1 MDTLNLY
8 DILENIG
15 KKLYQND
22 NTAWLELQEV
32 LPQLNTFISEAVQ
45 ISEGMKRT
53 VLSVFPQLLE
63 AIENTDQLL
72 TADTVYYEICD
83 IIAVYEKMSNNR
95 QITLHEKAN
104 LDTSNIDTNKIFENN
119 MKCLKEQPNDYYK
132 KLEVYCRQFDLS
144 DEEIAVDEY
153 GNIAILKEDR
163 WWRVNSFYNSKY
175 AAEFASEEI
184 KKQNY
189 ISCLYVFGMGNFDT
203 LRTLAKIVPSDT
215 IVFIYEPNPKIF
227 AVNSYYHDWSD
238 VVSKKNVLLFVEGLN
253 EQELIRCTFDRMEN
267 VAFLHSYV
275 YIQPEYGRI
284 YAAEISEKIVECKKM
299 IRNAVYTDN
308 TIDKYA
314 KIFNYNRIMNLP
326 YIYKSILISDM
337 KKYFEQKVDM
347 ENAVAVLVA
356 AGPSLDDNIEYLK
369 HIKGKAFIL
378 AVDSAIRMCEE
389 HHIKPDGFA
398 TIDPQKQEVLFEN
411 QTADETPL
419 FWCLLSVYKQVR
431 KLKGTKIFCNCDS
444 CVPKDIAD
452 KVEYISPG
460 GSVANMVLSI
470 LNYLGFHKIIAI
482 GLDLAFLKDK
492 KHASVVYDDGGIN
505 EAEKDDYTEV
515 KGQNGETLLTYV
527 NFMPYKEDVE
537 KRIKDR
543 KEDLTFINSSKGVY
557 IEGAV
562 HMSFEE
568 AIKKFVPDVNND
580 FKRLIEECQKS
591 FTLEQPSIIIEEYIQ
606 ECELIYQ
613 NYEKCYHLY
622 DKLKKIDNINDSKE
636 IMKKIDELYMTSE
649 RSFSGTLIT
658 DASSMDADQIL
669 EEMYSG
675 ITNKE
680 KYSKE
685 DLNSIADKGMQIAEI
700 FMKNARE
707 TKELFEESLKGL

>member
-215 IVFIYEPNPKIF
+215 IVFI
-227 AVNSYYHDWSD
+227 
-238 VVSKKNVLLFVEGLN
+238 
-253 EQELIRCTFDRMEN
+253 
-267 VAFLHSYV
+267 
-275 YIQPEYGRI
+275 
-284 YAAEISEKIVECKKM
+284 
-299 IRNAVYTDN
+299 
-308 TIDKYA
+308 
-314 KIFNYNRIMNLP
+314 
-326 YIYKSILISDM
+326 
-337 KKYFEQKVDM
+337 
-347 ENAVAVLVA
+347 
-356 AGPSLDDNIEYLK
+356 
-369 HIKGKAFIL
+369 
-378 AVDSAIRMCEE
+378 
-389 HHIKPDGFA
+389 
-398 TIDPQKQEVLFEN
+398 
-411 QTADETPL
+411 
-419 FWCLLSVYKQVR
+419 
-431 KLKGTKIFCNCDS
+431 
-444 CVPKDIAD
+444 
-452 KVEYISPG
+452 
-460 GSVANMVLSI
+460 
-470 LNYLGFHKIIAI
+470 
-482 GLDLAFLKDK
+482 
-492 KHASVVYDDGGIN
+492 
-505 EAEKDDYTEV
+505 
-515 KGQNGETLLTYV
+515 
-527 NFMPYKEDVE
+527 
-537 KRIKDR
+537 
-543 KEDLTFINSSKGVY
+543 
-557 IEGAV
+557 
-562 HMSFEE
+562 
-568 AIKKFVPDVNND
+568 
-580 FKRLIEECQKS
+580 
-591 FTLEQPSIIIEEYIQ
+591 
-606 ECELIYQ
+606 
-613 NYEKCYHLY
+613 
-622 DKLKKIDNINDSKE
+622 
-636 IMKKIDELYMTSE
+636 
-649 RSFSGTLIT
+649 
-658 DASSMDADQIL
+658 
-669 EEMYSG
+669 
-675 ITNKE
+675 
-680 KYSKE
+680 
-685 DLNSIADKGMQIAEI
+685 
-700 FMKNARE
+700 
-707 TKELFEESLKGL
+707 

>member
-1 MDTLNLY
+1 
-8 DILENIG
+8 
-15 KKLYQND
+15 
-22 NTAWLELQEV
+22 
-32 LPQLNTFISEAVQ
+32 
-45 ISEGMKRT
+45 
-53 VLSVFPQLLE
+53 
-63 AIENTDQLL
+63 
-72 TADTVYYEICD
+72 
-83 IIAVYEKMSNNR
+83 
-95 QITLHEKAN
+95 
-104 LDTSNIDTNKIFENN
+104 
-119 MKCLKEQPNDYYK
+119 
-132 KLEVYCRQFDLS
+132 
-144 DEEIAVDEY
+144 
-153 GNIAILKEDR
+153 
-163 WWRVNSFYNSKY
+163 
-175 AAEFASEEI
+175 
-184 KKQNY
+184 
-189 ISCLYVFGMGNFDT
+189 
-203 LRTLAKIVPSDT
+203 
-215 IVFIYEPNPKIF
+215 
-227 AVNSYYHDWSD
+227 
-238 VVSKKNVLLFVEGLN
+238 
-253 EQELIRCTFDRMEN
+253 
-267 VAFLHSYV
+267 
-275 YIQPEYGRI
+275 
-284 YAAEISEKIVECKKM
+284 
-299 IRNAVYTDN
+299 
-308 TIDKYA
+308 
-314 KIFNYNRIMNLP
+314 
-326 YIYKSILISDM
+326 M

-419 FWCLLSVYKQVR
+419 FWCLQSVYKQVR

-613 NYEKCYHLY
+613 NL
-622 DKLKKIDNINDSKE
+622 S
-636 IMKKIDELYMTSE
+636 
-649 RSFSGTLIT
+649 LIH
-658 DASSMDADQIL
+658 I
-669 EEMYSG
+669 
-675 ITNKE
+675 
-680 KYSKE
+680 
-685 DLNSIADKGMQIAEI
+685 
-700 FMKNARE
+700 
-707 TKELFEESLKGL
+707 